1 MSANRITG
9 TWASKPGLHRNGASH
24 GQIMLKDAGMRM
36 GWDALYR
43 LLGWPARIV
52 DGLVNGN
59 RPTPEQIERMSA
71 LLFIP
76 SDAWPRGAGR

>member
-1 MSANRITG
+1 MSAIRITG
-9 TWASKPGLHRNGASH
+9 TWASKPGLHHNGASR

-43 LLGWPARIV
+43 LLQWPARIV

-59 RPTPEQIERMSA
+59 RPTPEQVKRISER
-71 LLFIP
+71 LYIP
-76 SDAWPRGAGR
+76 ADAWPKDRR